1 MNDQQKRRSGRKLLT
16 WLALLLLAGSAYC
29 WFRARARHDQAPVD
43 VEVPLHLADGANLNV
58 PLSIPGDRNCEAQI
72 QYPKL
77 ASTDVWK
84 DLQELKGT
92 ASLSKDGKMIAESA
106 MPTEAMSGDRSHV
119 GIMLFRFKSANEG
132 QYSLSLKVDHV
143 PVGLTNVEGRVKI
156 QNDFRRYKDVIGL
169 TILSE
174 TLGVLA
180 ILIIIPVTY
189 SWLRSR
195 SRRT

>member
-1 MNDQQKRRSGRKLLT
+1 
-16 WLALLLLAGSAYC
+16 
-29 WFRARARHDQAPVD
+29 
-43 VEVPLHLADGANLNV
+43 
-58 PLSIPGDRNCEAQI
+58 
-72 QYPKL
+72 
-77 ASTDVWK
+77 
-84 DLQELKGT
+84 
-92 ASLSKDGKMIAESA
+92 
-106 MPTEAMSGDRSHV
+106 
-119 GIMLFRFKSANEG
+119 
-132 QYSLSLKVDHV
+132 LSLKVDHV